1 MPKAL
6 ISINRFEGGLVNATN
21 ARDIPDNALS
31 LADNIILDERNS
43 IKTLGGN
50 IAHQH
55 VPSTL
60 AGGIAAGAGVFVY
73 ESDHEAGSG
82 SLDTGE
88 NWLAVA
94 DGLTGTVD
102 LYSLTDDSFIAG
114 AINLGTVTEETLGA
128 NKLAFTQG
136 SSGALDT
143 IVRDDGSFL
152 DLDAGGGNTGGIR
165 KGDIISLVGVADTPN
180 NFASLKV
187 KDVVALT
194 ITLDHSGELTTDA
207 NESGTPVLTKMF
219 QAEFYYANEGLR
231 VADRAFGEQLQPYK
245 YLYIKRSHFYGTNA
259 VDTFD
264 NWLSKANTLAVPS
277 NLTIHASN
285 YPGSGTGFE
294 FTLASGSANTG
305 LWRSAKTYQFALSF
319 IYDESGQES
328 LLFIPSTAN
337 TFSPS
342 ADFSTMTIELRA
354 KSEYE
359 ARLSGARIYYRENG
373 SDDPWGLFTDISMRD
388 GARTKLSN
396 IYNPW
401 ENGSDNTEAKIS
413 NTALIS
419 NGPNL
424 ETYEILNGFAPDE
437 TKITISGNGEGY
449 KTSIVANKRTF
460 VANVKTLNNDGE
472 LVQMRDRIMYSP
484 VNKFDTFPRS
494 YFVDVVQGDSE
505 EYVKLEEFSDRLLAF
520 KQKRLYILNISG
532 ASSSWFLEDI
542 KDFCGISHPSASV
555 KTEFGVVWANEYG
568 VFLYDGRNVTNL
580 IRNKIK
586 ESEWESFFSKATSLG
601 YNPKKYYVV
610 ILNDSFANTN
620 SGTVYIYDFR
630 TQSFVK
636 GTDAFDNSVNRS
648 NMVTDWNGNMLVAY
662 SNKLRTEP
670 SIDKVPS
677 TWESLETRVW
687 ESSSDNIVVKEW
699 SDNPRAVGNG
709 KFIIATKD
717 FDLGVPAKAKKLYAV
732 TITYKSDTVQ
742 TNPIFY
748 AIDGSDTFVAMSGDM
763 EISSTWKKLR
773 AIVSSPI
780 EFQSIKIKIEN
791 TTTTSTTT
799 GIEINDISI
808 EYRALFK
815 RVTSG

>member
-6 ISINRFEGGLVNATN
+6 ISVNRFNAGLVNATN

-43 IKTLGGN
+43 IKPLGGN
-50 IAHQH
+50 ITHQD
-55 VPSTL
+55 VPSTQ
-60 AGGIAAGAGVFVY
+60 AGGIAAGSGVFVF
-73 ESDHEAGSG
+73 ESDHEAGST

-88 NWLAVA
+88 NWLAIA
-94 DGLTGTVD
+94 DGITGTVD
-102 LYSLTDDSFIAG
+102 LYNLTDDSFEAE
-114 AINLGTVTEETLGA
+114 AIDLGTVTSETLGA
-128 NKLAFTQG
+128 DKLQFNRG
-136 SSGALDT
+136 SSGVLDT

-152 DLDAGGGNTGGIR
+152 DVDGASSNIDGIR
-165 KGDIISLVGVADTPN
+165 KGDIISLNGVDDTAN

-194 ITLDHSGELTTDA
+194 ITLDHSGELIQDA
-207 NESGTPVLTKMF
+207 DESGTPVLTKMF

-245 YLYIKRSHFYGTNA
+245 YLYIKRSHFHGTSS
-259 VDTFD
+259 VDTYD
-264 NWLSKANTLAVPS
+264 NWFSKANTLAVPS

-285 YPGSGTGFE
+285 YPSSGTGFE
-294 FTLASGSANTG
+294 FTLASGSVNTG
-305 LWRSAKTYQFALSF
+305 SWRSAKTYQFALSF

-328 LLFIPSTAN
+328 LLFIPSSAN
-337 TFSPS
+337 TFSPT

-354 KSEYE
+354 KSAYE
-359 ARLSGARIYYRENG
+359 PRLSGARIYYRENG

-401 ENGSDNTEAKIS
+401 ENGSDGTEAKIS

-419 NGPNL
+419 TGPNL
-424 ETYEILNGFAPDE
+424 ETYEILNGFGPDE

-449 KTSIVANKRTF
+449 KTSVVANKRTF

-505 EYVKLEEFSDRLLAF
+505 EYVKLEEYSDRLLAF
-520 KQKRLYILNISG
+520 KQKRLYIINISG

-542 KDFCGISHPSASV
+542 KDFCGISHQGASV
-555 KTEFGVVWANEYG
+555 KTEAGIVWANEYG
-568 VFLYDGRNVTNL
+568 VFLYDGRGVTNL
-580 IRNKIK
+580 IRGKIK
-586 ESEWESFFSKATSLG
+586 ESEWESFFGKATAVG

-610 ILNDSFANTN
+610 ILNDSFATAN

-670 SIDKVPS
+670 TIDRVLS
-677 TWESLETRVW
+677 TWNSLENRVW
-687 ESSSDNIVVKEW
+687 QSSSDNIVVKEW
-699 SDNPRAVGNG
+699 SDNPRAVASG
-709 KFIIATKD
+709 KFSIATKD
-717 FDLGVPAKAKKLYAV
+717 FDLGIPAKAKKLYAV
-732 TITYKSDTVQ
+732 TITYKSDTAQ
-742 TNPIFY
+742 TNPVFY
-748 AIDGSDTFVAMSGDM
+748 AIDGSDTFVAMTGNM
-763 EISSTWKKLR
+763 EVSSAWKKLR
-773 AIVSSPI
+773 AVVSSPV

-799 GIEINDISI
+799 GIQINDISI